1 METHKLMFFI
11 GICFCLAGLLVI
23 SIAHTGDYIMAKKPK
38 VVLEETTPQ
47 IISYEGGKPKEV
59 EASTRGGVK

>member
-1 METHKLMFFI
+1 
-11 GICFCLAGLLVI
+11 
-23 SIAHTGDYIMAKKPK
+23 MAKKPK